1 MVHYSCRALN
11 ILKIKDNKFS
21 STKLVM
27 LYCELNQSNLF
38 IYLNLFTIQKIY
50 LIPKVGRHLVGD
62 EIVLRLPK
70 VFLLLR
76 RREF

>member
-1 MVHYSCRALN
+1 
-11 ILKIKDNKFS
+11 
-21 STKLVM
+21 M